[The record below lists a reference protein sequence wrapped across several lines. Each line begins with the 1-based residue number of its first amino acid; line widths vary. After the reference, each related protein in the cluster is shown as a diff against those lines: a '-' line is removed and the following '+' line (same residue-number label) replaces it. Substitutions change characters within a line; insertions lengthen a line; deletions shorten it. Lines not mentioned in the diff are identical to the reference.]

1 MAVPAP
7 TNFNVIN
14 PRFEDGTTD
23 GWTVVPERNTGTFS
37 VSSSN
42 PYEGEYHGLWLGN
55 GPTAAAKILN
65 NCRGTVAPGQS
76 ITVTGAIGMNDTS
89 DSANRGEVR
98 IFWLDEQDNIIG
110 YASSELIRGNSS
122 SWRLLSVTGTAP
134 AGARY
139 AAPGYWVQANSSG
152 GMRLDKLSWNYK
164 YDSTA
169 QLTHPDS
176 LVDGYSLGTNIP
188 FRVSITG
195 GGRTVQQ
202 VIYKIQKLDGVDW
215 QPEEVVATVTSSP
228 YAANKADLALGH
240 YRAFAEVYMSDGTFI
255 VTNMN
260 EFDVVPSAPP
270 DTREYK
276 ASNSYTY
283 LIGENFTGL
292 GGYMPPTAIVTG
304 VEVVIGYTMEV
315 LGRVKDRDVDP
326 ATSTTYTPFDIVSEG
341 TVEAVLLD
349 KSVSSYSIAG
359 ASMTST
365 IPIRVTDFSLQ
376 EEGVTEDKKWVSYSK
391 NEEST
396 VVVGGESLL
405 FGQQQIPVTDFLSK
419 SIGVRFYP
427 TTSSVPSYADSGDA
441 CYRFYINTFKVRV
454 YFDAGSVDYFF
465 ASPDKSN
472 VIKGTLVA
480 GNVLS
485 GNLKTG
491 DASGVLQLAPEL
503 EIQDGSSDFIS
514 AGWTIHSGYPVTDL
528 NKIGVV
534 ADDMRYNGLPTY
546 YQVESNRS
554 RYLFITANFYGD
566 PNWKSMYGVNGVDR
580 AFTYN
585 GEYFYKIFAHP
596 DADKDKPRHIANHHS
611 HLALGYA
618 EGRVDVS
625 VVGEPYN
632 FDGAKG
638 ASSWA
643 FGDSV
648 TGLLPLSGTM
658 LGIFCQKSVWGL
670 SGTTVDNFTSQVI
683 SPKMGA
689 IEYTVTDMGFPVY
702 ANVYGI
708 YTLSQT
714 TEYGDYKGTPLSQD
728 VSPWLRDRLQR
739 DGTSD
744 KEVVVAW
751 PVRAKNQYKLA
762 FADGYVLTMTMN
774 FGNQQAPTFSKQKYF
789 LTDLGGDVVDVDM
802 YAQPSIVP
810 AAVSSELDHTGKE
823 RIHVANKAPL
833 TPPAPPEPS
842 SIWIVPDSEI
852 SFLLRL
858 GFDGTVDGEMPDS
871 VEIDV
876 SGDTFEFSRTSDW
889 LWIGSW
895 EVLDRYGEDAIVKY
909 YTEDGAIVL
918 AKGELSPAIDLEYRV
933 SQSRVVADRRFSD
946 YTSFWEGAPLTV
958 RSDTGTTN
966 LEWSEDLWGY
976 YDPTGEY
983 SAFPAIDPEYLSGE
997 GVGYISSPELD
1008 REYGAYLR
1016 TGWPDF

>member
-1 MAVPAP
+1 MALP
-7 TNFNVIN
+7 TPTSFGPQSIVN
-14 PRFEDGTTD
+14 PGFE
-23 GWTVVPERNTGTFS
+23 
-37 VSSSN
+37 
-42 PYEGEYHGLWLGN
+42 LGN
-55 GPTAAAKILN
+55 TSGWIMGTNTVLKAGYGFSGNYCVEFYGTSGLTNVVQETKYPVYAGHKLNASVMYQQGAA
-65 NCRGTVAPGQS
+65 
-76 ITVTGAIGMNDTS
+76 
-89 DSANRGEVR
+89 
-98 IFWLDEQDNIIG
+98 
-110 YASSELIRGNSS
+110 S
-122 SWRLLSVTGTAP
+122 SWRNIGYVIVNYYDADQNLLAKYQGNWVVDGRGGAWHMSSVQAVAP
-134 AGARY
+134 AGAHY
-139 AAPGYWVQANSSG
+139 
-152 GMRLDKLSWNYK
+152 
-164 YDSTA
+164 
-169 QLTHPDS
+169 
-176 LVDGYSLGTNIP
+176 
-188 FRVSITG
+188 VSIG
-195 GGRTVQQ
+195 VEVDRNRNDRSQADNFSWDYDFKYKAELLDPGFVQEGTTLKCR
-202 VIYKIQKLDGVDW
+202 VNITPDGNDPVVAVSYYYMTHDGVDYENATLIGTATSAPW
-215 QPEEVVATVTSSP
+215 VVNGDP
-228 YAANKADLALGH
+228 LPPGNYGM
-240 YRAFAEVYMSDGTFI
+240 YAEVQLQSGVKL
-255 VTNMN
+255 VTNSRTFTVG
-260 EFDVVPSAPP
+260 EPAPK
-270 DTREYK
+270 DTREYR
-276 ASNSYTY
+276 ASNAMTY
-283 LIGENFTGL
+283 LVGEGFYGLESAIPSTAMITGAEVILGYKLEVISRAKDIGIDAAGS
-292 GGYMPPTAIVTG
+292 TAS
-304 VEVVIGYTMEV
+304 VI
-315 LGRVKDRDVDP
+315 
-326 ATSTTYTPFDIVSEG
+326 FDITNSG
-341 TVEAVLLD
+341 TVEAVLLNKAGD
-349 KSVSSYSIAG
+349 SYSISG
-359 ASMTST
+359 APMTAT
-365 IPIRVTDFSLQ
+365 IEYSESDFSVAEQ
-376 EEGVTEDKKWVSYSK
+376 GVSEDKKWTVYTSDD
-391 NEEST
+391 EQT
-396 VVVGGESLL
+396 VVVGAENLL
-405 FGQQQIPVTDFLSK
+405 FGQTAIDAPTFVTQAV
-419 SIGVRFYP
+419 GVRYVP
-427 TTSSVPSYADSGDA
+427 TLKAKPEYADSGDGA
-441 CYRFYINTFKVRV
+441 VRFRINSFKLRV
-454 YFDAGSVDYFF
+454 YFDAGSVDYYF

-528 NKIGVV
+528 NQIGVV

-580 AFTYN
+580 AFAYN

-596 DADKDKPRHIANHHS
+596 DDDKDKPRHIANHHS

-643 FGDSV
+643 FGDNV

-823 RIHVANKAPL
+823 RIHIANKAPL
-833 TPPAPPEPS
+833 TPPAPSEPPA
-842 SIWIVPDSEI
+842 IWVVPYSEY
-852 SFLLRL
+852 SKLLHL
-858 GFDGTVDGEMPDS
+858 GFDGLVDGEMPTT
-871 VEIDV
+871 VYIDV
-876 SGDTFEFSRTSDW
+876 GVNTFEFNYY
-889 LWIGSW
+889 GGVSW
-895 EVLDRYGEDAIVKY
+895 DGPASVADLYGAYATVK
-909 YTEDGAIVL
+909 DGDGIVL
-918 AKGELSPAIDLEYRV
+918 AEGRIRPAIELSYYLMGSTV
-933 SQSRVVADRRFSD
+933 SVIGRFSD
-946 YTSFWEGAPLTV
+946 YTGFVEGDPITI

-966 LEWSEDLWGY
+966 LEWSDDSEAY

-983 SAFPAIDPEYLSGE
+983 SAFPTKPPESYQSV
-997 GVGYISSPELD
+997 GVGYISSDSLD
-1008 REYGAYLR
+1008 GEYGAYLF
-1016 TGWPDF
+1016 TF